1 MKFLF
6 TLASFLIMTF
16 GNKLDIPYSLIENA
30 FKKIDA
36 TSISKMGNDKIM
48 ISLLDK
54 ESVYSN
60 DQAALVLKD
69 FFSKYPLTT
78 FKFIF
83 KGKEN
88 QDGSFAI
95 ANYESKQENFR
106 ITFNFK
112 KIANH
117 YKIARLNFEQ
127 D

>member
-1 MKFLF
+1 
-6 TLASFLIMTF
+6 MTF